1 MQESTDDILVRA
13 NVILNNIR
21 NFDCWGFKD
30 FDLTEKDAKIVLDA
44 LELFITSNGGTVA
57 KGVRAENT
65 SDNEVNN

>member
-21 NFDCWGFKD
+21 NFDCWKFKD

-44 LELFITSNGGTVA
+44 LELFITSNGGSVA
-57 KGVRAENT
+57 KGIRAENT

>member
-21 NFDCWGFKD
+21 NFDCWEFKD
-30 FDLTEKDAKIVLDA
+30 FDLTEKDAKVVLNA
-44 LELFITSNGGTVA
+44 LELFIVNNGGAVA
-57 KGVRAENT
+57 KGIRAENT

>member
-1 MQESTDDILVRA
+1 MQESTNDVLVRA

-21 NFDCWGFKD
+21 NFNCWEFKD

-44 LELFITSNGGTVA
+44 LELLITSNGGTVA
-57 KGVRAENT
+57 KGVRAENI